1 MDQES
6 YKYSIPKKFRPISA
20 WGYIGYQ
27 ILFSLPILGLILMIV
42 FACSNEKVNRRNY
55 ARANLILI
63 VISAI
68 FTVVAFVL
76 AGPAIMEVFEELLQQ
91 YQ

>member
-68 FTVVAFVL
+68 FTVVAFIL
-76 AGPAIMEVFEELLQQ
+76 AGPAMVEVFEELLQQ

>member
-63 VISAI
+63 VISVI
-68 FTVVAFVL
+68 FTVVAFIL
-76 AGPAIMEVFEELLQQ
+76 AGPAIAEVFEELLQQ

>member
-63 VISAI
+63 VISVI
-68 FTVVAFVL
+68 FTVVAFIL
-76 AGPAIMEVFEELLQQ
+76 AGPAMVEVFEELLQQ

>member
-1 MDQES
+1 MDQECD
-6 YKYSIPKKFRPISA
+6 KYSIHEKFRPISA

-42 FACSNEKVNRRNY
+42 FACSNENINRRNY

-68 FTVVAFVL
+68 FTVVAFIFLVGS
-76 AGPAIMEVFEELLQQ
+76 AFV
-91 YQ
+91 

>member
-1 MDQES
+1 MICIRKEKNMNQES
-6 YKYSIPKKFRPISA
+6 YKYSIHEKFRPISA

-42 FACSNEKVNRRNY
+42 FACSNENVNRRNY

-68 FTVVAFVL
+68 FTVVAFILVGL
-76 AGPAIMEVFEELLQQ
+76 AIV
-91 YQ
+91 